1 MVPPLGATMGVNVG
15 TLMGHGRHHGHRA
28 EAIRFITMI
37 AGHPSISSTE
47 LNPVCMFAMTK
58 YL

>member
-28 EAIRFITMI
+28 EAIRLITMI

-47 LNPVCMFAMTK
+47 LNPV
-58 YL
+58 